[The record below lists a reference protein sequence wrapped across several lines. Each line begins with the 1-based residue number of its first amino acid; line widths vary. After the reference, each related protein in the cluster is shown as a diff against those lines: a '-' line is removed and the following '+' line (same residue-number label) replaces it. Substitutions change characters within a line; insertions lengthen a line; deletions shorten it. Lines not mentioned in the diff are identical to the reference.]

1 MKAVGWE
8 NGSPNNSTGSGYGIR
23 ISIQDR
29 DTSFKIEWSSVKL
42 DIVSYET
49 IEVNLSKSF
58 WNKCTELRSAEIGKY
73 MIGNNTVPEARFQ
86 GGLVYKDKT
95 VANLSEFN
103 LSLNS
108 WGAFFISS
116 SISIFVGINTCC
128 AIWVSGK
135 DKDKNHFVSNPSQCI
150 IYMLLYLLIDDGSA
164 HPDGYVLLL

>member
-108 WGAFFISS
+108 
-116 SISIFVGINTCC
+116 
-128 AIWVSGK
+128 
-135 DKDKNHFVSNPSQCI
+135 
-150 IYMLLYLLIDDGSA
+150 
-164 HPDGYVLLL
+164 